1 MIAAHP
7 PTVGIS
13 ARCMLAAVPLSAVLW
28 AIILTTL
35 APAPVAL
42 ACCVI
47 AKENSDG

>member
-13 ARCMLAAVPLSAVLW
+13 PRCMLAAVPLSAVLW

-35 APAPVAL
+35 VPAPAAPTLFAP
-42 ACCVI
+42 
-47 AKENSDG
+47 AKDARHG